1 MHELDRVVVLLH
13 VDQSFS
19 TTARRWTLCVGDT
32 LESAWN
38 PVVAHQRRPIIRGGF
53 ALLSMFALAGDF
65 SGANNIGEVHEAHT
79 CCSFSGSP
87 GRPSLSVA
95 VQLDRDG
102 VPVHGQQ
109 LRAAARVAIGGFT
122 TREGQMRVDLV
133 AGPLLSTRDE
143 EPNK

>member
-65 SGANNIGEVHEAHT
+65 SGANNIGEVHEAH
-79 CCSFSGSP
+79 CVLLVLGIP
-87 GRPSLSVA
+87 GAPE
-95 VQLDRDG
+95 
-102 VPVHGQQ
+102 P
-109 LRAAARVAIGGFT
+109 LRRGAA
-122 TREGQMRVDLV
+122 
-133 AGPLLSTRDE
+133 
-143 EPNK
+143 